1 MGNRNAGTTKC
12 LDEGV
17 PDKYTNVGK
26 RWVTTTTSWKSAR
39 VTSNTTSLTLF
50 KILLL
55 YLDNDAEEVDDE
67 EEDDNLILSP
77 PTMITGLKG
86 RSLS

>member
-1 MGNRNAGTTKC
+1 M
-12 LDEGV
+12 
-17 PDKYTNVGK
+17 
-26 RWVTTTTSWKSAR
+26 
-39 VTSNTTSLTLF
+39 TSNTTSLTLF